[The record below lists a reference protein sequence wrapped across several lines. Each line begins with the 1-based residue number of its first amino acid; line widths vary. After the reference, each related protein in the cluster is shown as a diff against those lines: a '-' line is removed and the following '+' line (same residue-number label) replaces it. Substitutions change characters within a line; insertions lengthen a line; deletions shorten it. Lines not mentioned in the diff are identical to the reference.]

1 MRLTE
6 SRLRRII
13 REELIRENLENEIEA
28 KFGTAEDNVKPPTG
42 ADFKAAARSPQVKR
56 LVDDLLQDPGVVAAL
71 QAALGG
77 AGQVTEATGGNVLST
92 SFTQLPSAAYQ
103 HDAARSRQLRMKIG
117 AAVAALGGG
126 GLAALMATPGMIPVI
141 QAIVNASGA
150 PTVSLLAGLGLA
162 GGAGV
167 ALLTALVTQLYLS
180 QARKGGEEASAH
192 AVADAYYQ
200 STFIKPRVSLELL
213 KRALPAFESGGSA
226 WVSLPRAGRVLLTW
240 VLENAPRRPTSWYRG
255 NSRNKL
261 GSEARRNMHVAVDL
275 ERDRIKFDDDL
286 TPDLDPLTWLLVSSE
301 RAKGKS
307 YEKIAKEIK
316 AAAPKVRKIIEEFD
330 LEKALGRPLIDAIDD
345 YDPSTEAAEYR
356 DKVGTGQWTPE
367 TAGYYDTSGR
377 NDSPDWYEEDRA
389 AYNTTSTRRGV
400 RRRRVDN
407 V

>member
-6 SRLRRII
+6 ARLRSII
-13 REELIRENLENEIEA
+13 REELIRENLENEIEV
-28 KFGTAEDNVKPPTG
+28 KFGTAEDNVKPPTSS
-42 ADFKAAARSPQVKR
+42 DFKAAARSPQVKR

-92 SFTQLPSAAYQ
+92 SFTELPSAAYQ
-103 HDAARSRQLRMKIG
+103 HDAARSHQLKMKIG

-180 QARKGGEEASAH
+180 QARKDGEEASRH
-192 AVADAYYQ
+192 AVADAYFQ
-200 STFIKPRVSLELL
+200 STFIKPDVSLELL
-213 KRALPAFESGGSA
+213 KRAFPAFEYGGSA
-226 WVSLPRAGRVLLTW
+226 WVSLGTAGTVLLTW
-240 VLENAPRRPTSWYRG
+240 VLEHAPRRPTSWYRG
-255 NSRNKL
+255 NSRDKL
-261 GSEARRNMHVAVDL
+261 GWEARSNQSVTTEL
-275 ERDRIKFDDDL
+275 ERNRIKFDDDL
-286 TPDLDPLTWLLVSSE
+286 TPDLDFYTWLLVSRE

-316 AAAPKVRKIIEEFD
+316 SKAPKVRKIIEEFD
-330 LEKALGRPLIDAIDD
+330 LEKALGRPLIDALGD
-345 YDPSTEAAEYR
+345 YNPSEEASLFKT
-356 DKVGTGQWTPE
+356 KVGTGQWTPE
-367 TAGYYDTSGR
+367 TEGYYDTSGR

-400 RRRRVDN
+400 RRRQV
-407 V
+407 